1 MCRILIVEDNGSR
14 QDFFRDVLSEYALVF
29 TTTST
34 AAIDL
39 LKQQTFDFI
48 FLDMDLDDGLGRGL
62 DVARV
67 LKETPNSYA
76 DVIVHSMNIP
86 VAAEVQ
92 RILPGSQL
100 LSIAE
105 MRRMVASFGHEG
117 FISGLMARW

>member
-1 MCRILIVEDNGSR
+1 MYRILIVEDNGSR
-14 QDFFRDVLSEYALVF
+14 QDFFRDILSEYTLLF

-34 AAIDL
+34 EAIKL
-39 LKQQTFDFI
+39 LKQQSFDLI

-62 DVARV
+62 DVARM
-67 LKETPNSYA
+67 LKGTPNSYA

-117 FISGLMARW
+117 FIERVLG

>member
-1 MCRILIVEDNGSR
+1 MYRILIIEDNGSR
-14 QDFFRDVLSEYALVF
+14 QNFFREVLSGYDLAF

-34 AAIDL
+34 KAIDL
-39 LKQQTFDFI
+39 LKQTSFDLI

-62 DVARV
+62 DVARM
-67 LKETPNSYA
+67 LKSTPNSYA

-86 VAAEVQ
+86 VAVEVQ

-100 LSIAE
+100 FSIAE

-117 FISGLMARW
+117 FIERVLGWQ